1 MFRTSL
7 RSVSGPLH
15 HYARPSSLSKPVTH
29 RVQSRQF
36 FNLLFGNAASGKA
49 STQAPAE
56 AKNPPEDASIAK
68 DVRSQRPNPVIVVF
82 NFTDRIK
89 DNPTPESKP
98 DTSQKPVKSDRP
110 VTRGSTSGDGSVS
123 QPDGDGAWA
132 APAKQNVQEPQ
143 GPGRKAG
150 RSPRKSKTA
159 MRKTERNVVKR
170 TKGEALQRAA
180 AQLSKKRGEPKET
193 PPAKQPAKK
202 SKPQKK
208 SKDQRNKTTGRLK
221 AKDKALTR
229 EYLG

>member
-7 RSVSGPLH
+7 RSVSGPFH
-15 HYARPSSLSKPVTH
+15 HCARRSSLSKSVTH

-56 AKNPPEDASIAK
+56 AKNPPQDVSIAK
-68 DVRSQRPNPVIVVF
+68 DVCSRRPNPVIVVF

-89 DNPTPESKP
+89 GNPTLESQP
-98 DTSQKPVKSDRP
+98 DTSQKPLKSDGP
-110 VTRGSTSGDGSVS
+110 VTRGSTSGVGSVS
-123 QPDGDGAWA
+123 QPDGNSAYA
-132 APAKQNVQEPQ
+132 APAKKNVQEPQ
-143 GPGRKAG
+143 GPGQKAG
-150 RSPRKSKTA
+150 RNPRKSKTA
-159 MRKTERNVVKR
+159 MRKTGRNVVKR
-170 TKGEALQRAA
+170 TKGDALQRAA
-180 AQLSKKRGEPKET
+180 AQLRKKRKEPKET

-202 SKPQKK
+202 SKPKKK

-221 AKDKALTR
+221 AKDKALIR